1 MALIKCEE
9 CGKEI
14 SNKAKA
20 CVHCGCPIISDGN
33 ISIDNSNNADKTSI
47 RQNTNEY
54 FDKNSRKLSVEFNAV
69 VSTKSKESTINTIY
83 VKELNKNIEVLV
95 PNNIK
100 VNEKIFKK
108 IDNDS
113 KCELIVFTVKN
124 VSIDSNIK
132 SVTLDKKSKKKLNE
146 NKTAND
152 FIKNYNPNCLVRFFD
167 GPGVKKVSITLIG
180 FSLIYYFKEGDFL
193 VVIICAILTLPLLL
207 IRMVYPFLKLIKY
220 IKKNKIDDAIKNDP
234 DCLNIAIRTY
244 NLLPSRRMLWYIK
257 KLNIDAGL
265 EIERQIRKK

>member
-20 CVHCGCPIISDGN
+20 CIHCGCPILSDDNVN
-33 ISIDNSNNADKTSI
+33 IV
-47 RQNTNEY
+47 NTNSEDKIVIKQSTNEF
-54 FDKNSRKLSVEFNAV
+54 FDKNSRKLCVEFDAV
-69 VSTKSKESTINTIY
+69 VSTKLKESTINTIY
-83 VKELNKNIEVLV
+83 VKELNKRFEVLV

-100 VNEKIFKK
+100 ENEKIFKK
-108 IDNDS
+108 IEDDS

-124 VSIDSNIK
+124 VSIDSSIK
-132 SVTLDKKSKKKLNE
+132 SVTLEKKSKKKLNE

-152 FIKNYNPNCLVRFFD
+152 YIKNYNPNCLVRFFD
-167 GPGVKKVSITLIG
+167 GPGVKKVSISLIG
-180 FSLIYYFKEGDFL
+180 FSLIYYFREREFL
-193 VVIICAILTLPLLL
+193 VVIICTILALPLLL

-220 IKKNKIDDAIKNDP
+220 IKKNNIDDAIKNDP

-244 NLLPSRRMLWYIK
+244 NLLPSKRMLWYIK

-265 EIERQIRKK
+265 EIERQISKK

>member
-20 CVHCGCPIISDGN
+20 CVHCGCPIISDEN
-33 ISIDNSNNADKTSI
+33 ISVDNSNNKDKTSAK
-47 RQNTNEY
+47 QSMNEFY
-54 FDKNSRKLSVEFNAV
+54 DKKSRKLCVEFDAV

-100 VNEKIFKK
+100 ENEKIYKK

-113 KCELIVFTVKN
+113 KCELIIFIVKN
-124 VSIDSNIK
+124 VSRDSSIK
-132 SVTLDKKSKKKLNE
+132 SVTLEKKSKKKLNE

-152 FIKNYNPNCLVRFFD
+152 FIKNYNPNCFVRFFD
-167 GPGVKKVSITLIG
+167 GAGVKKVCITLIG

-193 VVIICAILTLPLLL
+193 VVIICTILALPLLL

-220 IKKNKIDDAIKNDP
+220 IKKNNIDDAIKNDP
-234 DCLNIAIRTY
+234 DCFNIAIRTY
-244 NLLPSRRMLWYIK
+244 NLLPSKRMLWYIK